1 MKRPPI
7 TRRSFFVIMASKP
20 RHWLSGEHIV
30 FNFKSKSIKTR
41 KEKAMQ
47 NQKIIGSEDIRRK
60 TQNFKD
66 VWDCLSARE
75 ENPPTRQ
82 NNPQF

>member
-1 MKRPPI
+1 
-7 TRRSFFVIMASKP
+7 MASKP
-20 RHWLSGEHIV
+20 CHWLSGEHIV
-30 FNFKSKSIKTR
+30 FNFKSKGIKTR

-47 NQKIIGSEDIRRK
+47 NQKIIGSDDIRRK
-60 TQNFKD
+60 RLNFKD